1 MSSKPHD
8 VLERVLELR
17 RSRTPAVLVT
27 LIETRGSTPRKPG
40 ARMLVLGD
48 GSTEGTIGGGT
59 VEHVVRDAAARVAI
73 TGQPTTVTYE
83 LTQELAMCCGGQ
95 MTFFVEP
102 IMSQPPLILFGC
114 GHVGS
119 AIIYAAAPLGFEIVA
134 VDDLEENANA
144 ERLPQ
149 AARIIN
155 SYESDELGDLPFGD
169 DTLVVIATR
178 EHALDQKLLEWCID
192 KPTRFL
198 GVIGSPRKARMQ
210 RERLAAK
217 GVEAAAIDRITCPVG
232 LDIGAQTAE
241 EIAVS
246 VVAQLVALQRGGTKF
261 EDR

>member
-1 MSSKPHD
+1 MSPRTRD
-8 VLERVLELR
+8 ILERVLELR
-17 RSRTPAVLVT
+17 RQSTPAVLVT
-27 LIETRGSTPRKPG
+27 LVETRGSTPRKPG
-40 ARMLVLGD
+40 ARMVVLGD
-48 GSTEGTIGGGT
+48 GMSEGTIGGGT
-59 VEHVVRDAAARVAI
+59 VEHVVRDAAARVSK
-73 TGQPTTVTYE
+73 TGQPETVTYE

-102 IMSQPPLILFGC
+102 IMSPSPLILFGC

-149 AARIIN
+149 AARIVN
-155 SYESDELGDLPFGD
+155 SYEQDELGELPFGD
-169 DTLVVIATR
+169 DTFVVIATR
-178 EHALDQKLLEWCID
+178 EHGLDQKLLEWCID
-192 KPTRFL
+192 KRTRFL
-198 GVIGSPRKARMQ
+198 GVIGSLRKAHMQ

-217 GVEAAAIDRITCPVG
+217 GVAAEAIERITCPVG

-246 VVAQLVALQRGGTKF
+246 VVAQLVALRRGGAKL
-261 EDR
+261 EGR